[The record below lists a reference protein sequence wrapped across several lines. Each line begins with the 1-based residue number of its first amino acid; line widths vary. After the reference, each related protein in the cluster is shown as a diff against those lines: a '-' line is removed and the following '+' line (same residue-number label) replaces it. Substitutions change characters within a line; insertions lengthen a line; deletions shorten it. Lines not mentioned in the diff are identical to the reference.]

1 MKKLFQNKFLLFS
14 VLAAVLVF
22 GIVAFV
28 IISATA
34 TTKAVV
40 LTQDTPAG
48 TTITENMVQE
58 IDVPKDTPGDYYK
71 NIESVIGERLTS
83 NIHKDQLLYPTNI
96 MAAVEFVGAQNDDY
110 VTASVILPDSQALGG
125 LLTAGDI
132 VDIGIVPNSGSAYQ
146 LAQVLPGF
154 DIDDSVEGGFYY
166 ILSNVTILDATTS
179 VSSSQGSSMSSA
191 IEGVEGNNEESSYYM
206 LSLSYND
213 YKKLRLADQYGLL
226 YMNLSPSQN
235 KDNAPLLK
243 EMVGGVHGGLSNAA
257 DGTQLDGS
265 TISYEFDKDGNLQ
278 VIITDKD
285 GNKITE
291 SGAPVT
297 TADTNDTTAGENNNN
312 GDAQTAAAADQ
323 NEPQPNGEVDQQTG
337 DSEQN

>member
-14 VLAAVLVF
+14 VLSAVLVF
-22 GIVAFV
+22 GIVVFV
-28 IISATA
+28 IVSATA

-71 NIESVIGERLTS
+71 NTESILGERLTS
-83 NIHKDQLLYPTNI
+83 NMHADQLIYPTNI
-96 MAAVEFVGAQNDDY
+96 MASVEFVGQQNDDY

-132 VDIGIVPNSGSAYQ
+132 VDIGVVPNSGNSFALSQ
-146 LAQVLPGF
+146 LLPNF
-154 DIDDSVEGGFYY
+154 DIDTNVEGGFYY

-179 VSSSQGSSMSSA
+179 VSSSQGSNMSSVIDGA
-191 IEGVEGNNEESSYYM
+191 EDSEEGSSYYM

-226 YMNLSPSQN
+226 YMNLSPIQN
-235 KDNAPLLK
+235 KENAPLLK

-257 DGTQLDGS
+257 DGTQMDGS
-265 TISYEFDKDGNLQ
+265 TYSYELDKDGVLQ

-285 GNKITE
+285 GNKTTE
-291 SGAPVT
+291 DGAPV
-297 TADTNDTTAGENNNN
+297 AVVDENNTNN
-312 GDAQTAAAADQ
+312 EAGQDGAAEPQTTDEGADAQQD
-323 NEPQPNGEVDQQTG
+323 V
-337 DSEQN
+337 SE